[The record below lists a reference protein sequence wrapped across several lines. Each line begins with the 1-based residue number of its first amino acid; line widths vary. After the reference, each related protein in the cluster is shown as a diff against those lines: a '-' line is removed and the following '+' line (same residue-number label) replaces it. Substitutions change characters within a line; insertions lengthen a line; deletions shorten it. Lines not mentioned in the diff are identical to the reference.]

1 MSGPTRSNRQLDAI
15 DEKIIW
21 ELRRDARIS
30 NNELAARVNV
40 SPSTALTRVRAL
52 RESGVIVS
60 AHVQYDMTALGL
72 DLHAIVFIR
81 LKPGAQSSAQEYA
94 ERAVRFV
101 NVVNVFLMGGSYDLL
116 VHVACTSSDQLQKLV
131 AQQIAADPVVASAQ
145 AHIVFEHLIAAQHMD
160 HVDGFPV
167 MRGEREPD

>member
-1 MSGPTRSNRQLDAI
+1 MAHSSSADRHLDPI
-15 DEKIIW
+15 DEKIVW
-21 ELRRDARIS
+21 ELRREARIS

-40 SPSTALTRVRAL
+40 SPSTALTRLRAL
-52 RESGVIVS
+52 RESGVITS
-60 AHVQYDMTALGL
+60 AHAQYDMTALGL

-81 LKPGAQSSAQEYA
+81 LKPGAQSSSGDYA
-94 ERAVRFV
+94 ARAVKFV

-116 VHVACTSSDQLQKLV
+116 VHVACTSSRQLQELT
-131 AQQIAADPVVASAQ
+131 AQIAGDPMVASAQ

-167 MRGEREPD
+167 MRGERE

>member
-1 MSGPTRSNRQLDAI
+1 MPQQTPDGRPLDAI
-15 DEKIIW
+15 DEKIVW
-21 ELRRDARIS
+21 ELRREARIS

-40 SPSTALTRVRAL
+40 APSTALTRLRAL
-52 RESGVIVS
+52 RESGVIAS
-60 AHVQYDMTALGL
+60 THAQYDMTALGL

-81 LKPGAQSSAQEYA
+81 LKPGAQHSGRDYA
-94 ERAVRFV
+94 ERAVKFI

-116 VHVACTSSDQLQKLV
+116 VHVACTSSSQLQNLV
-131 AQQIAADPVVASAQ
+131 AEKIAADPAVASAQ

-167 MRGEREPD
+167 MRGEREQS